1 MSETLEVIKKRRS
14 CRSFKDQMVP
24 EELVDQVIEAGT
36 WAASGRGLQSPVIVY
51 VTNSYVK
58 RKLKEMNA
66 KILGKEGEDPFF
78 EAPVILIV
86 LADKNMP
93 TYVYDGSLAMGN
105 MMLAAEDLGLASC
118 WIHRAK
124 EEFDSDEGKTLL
136 KAMGI
141 DNMNLE
147 GIGHL
152 ALGYRDGEAPEPKER
167 KKDYVFY
174 SEDL

>member
-1 MSETLEVIKKRRS
+1 MSETLDVIKNRRS
-14 CRSFKDQMVP
+14 CRNFKQQTVP

-36 WAASGRGLQSPVIVY
+36 WAPTGRGAQSPVIVY

-58 RKLKEMNA
+58 RKLREMNA
-66 KILGKEGEDPFF
+66 KILGKEDFDPFF
-78 EAPVILIV
+78 GAPVILIV
-86 LADKNMP
+86 LADKNVP
-93 TYVYDGSLAMGN
+93 TYVYDGSLVMGN

-124 EEFDSDEGKTLL
+124 EEFDSEEGKTLL
-136 KAMGI
+136 KAIGI

-152 ALGYRDGEAPEPKER
+152 ALGYANVPAPEPAER
-167 KKDYVFY
+167 KKDYVYY
-174 SEDL
+174 SED